1 MTEAVH
7 PGFSDSPPEAVT
19 FDYWDTLVCT
29 RSAGTREARQ
39 AALTATLAGFGM
51 AVDSAT
57 LDGALEAAV
66 RAHSDHW
73 HANRQFTVEHGA
85 TVVLDTLGLR
95 LDASQRQ
102 RIIESFVAAAI
113 DLRPELTPG
122 VADLLHCLS
131 DAGVP
136 IGIVCDVGLTASP
149 VLRTYL
155 DHHGV
160 LQLFDHW
167 SFSDEV
173 GVYKP
178 DAAIFH
184 HALEGLGGVSP
195 SRAVHVG
202 DLRRTDVAGARGVG
216 MVTVRYAGRHDDDPS
231 GGAEADLVVYDHG
244 ELATLLG
251 VPTQTDHAG
260 PSML

>member
-1 MTEAVH
+1 VTLTRDRRFVD
-7 PGFSDSPPEAVT
+7 GPPEAVT

-29 RSAGTREARQ
+29 RSAGTRDARRVALSSLFTTRGLDVDVSVIDQ
-39 AALTATLAGFGM
+39 A
-51 AVDSAT
+51 
-57 LDGALEAAV
+57 LDEAV
-66 RAHSDHW
+66 RTHNEHW
-73 HANRQFTVEHGA
+73 LANRQFLVDDGVD
-85 TVVLDTLGLR
+85 VVVAALGVTFDSALRTEVADTL
-95 LDASQRQ
+95 
-102 RIIESFVAAAI
+102 VHAAQE
-113 DLRPELTPG
+113 LRPSLTPG
-122 VADLLHCLS
+122 VADLLACLTQ
-131 DAGVP
+131 AGVKV
-136 IGIVCDVGLTASP
+136 GIICDVGLTASP

-160 LQLFDHW
+160 LELFDHW

>member
-1 MTEAVH
+1 MTGAVH
-7 PGFSDSPPEAVT
+7 PRFIESPPEAVT

-29 RSAGTREARQ
+29 RSAGTREARR
-39 AALTATLAGFGM
+39 AALTGTLTGFGV
-51 AVDSAT
+51 AVDPAT
-57 LDGALEAAV
+57 LDGALDAAV
-66 RAHSDHW
+66 RAHNEHW
-73 HANRQFTVEHGA
+73 HANRQFPVEGGA
-85 TVVLDTLGLR
+85 TVVMDTLGLC
-95 LDASQRQ
+95 LDTSQRRQ
-102 RIIESFVAAAI
+102 VVEAFVAAAV

-122 VADLLHCLS
+122 AADLLQHLS
-131 DAGVP
+131 SAGVP

-160 LQLFDHW
+160 LELFDHW

-195 SRAVHVG
+195 SRAVHIG

-231 GGAEADLVVYDHG
+231 GGAEADLVVYDHDG
-244 ELATLLG
+244 LATLLG
-251 VPTQTDHAG
+251 VSPHPG
-260 PSML
+260 

>member
-1 MTEAVH
+1 
-7 PGFSDSPPEAVT
+7 
-19 FDYWDTLVCT
+19 
-29 RSAGTREARQ
+29 
-39 AALTATLAGFGM
+39 
-51 AVDSAT
+51 
-57 LDGALEAAV
+57 V
-66 RAHSDHW
+66 RTHNEHW
-73 HANRQFTVEHGA
+73 LANRQFLVDDGVD
-85 TVVLDTLGLR
+85 VVVAALGVTFDSALRTEVADTL
-95 LDASQRQ
+95 
-102 RIIESFVAAAI
+102 VHAAQE
-113 DLRPELTPG
+113 LRPSLTPG
-122 VADLLHCLS
+122 VADLLACLTQ
-131 DAGVP
+131 AGVKV
-136 IGIVCDVGLTASP
+136 GIICDVGLTASP

-160 LQLFDHW
+160 LELFDHW

-195 SRAVHVG
+195 SRAVHIG

-231 GGAEADLVVYDHG
+231 GGAEADLVVYDHDG
-244 ELATLLG
+244 LATLLG